1 LIDIIMQIK
10 HPPFSKSAIGCFIAC
25 LIALVVADG
34 VRQSHA
40 KAIQNP
46 NDFVTLYAGSICITH
61 SCDPYRIPEID
72 SVLVSRRGTAIR
84 QDWPDQL
91 PIYPP
96 TTLFLLL
103 PLSFLSYK
111 TATVTWYLFSF
122 AIYVSGLC
130 WLCFVSPALKE
141 TPLLLRVATV
151 LLGIHFPRMLQCLGF
166 GNPSL
171 IVTGLLLFSVF
182 AEVDRRKWTRIIQ
195 FVALVLAC
203 LLKPPLALPVAVLSL
218 FRARRENRNGWIMA
232 AALAGFFLVGGLSA
246 SIFPGMTHWQRDLR
260 QNLAL
265 GENGGMSPSFRG
277 TASNSLL
284 NFANIPGYF
293 TTNVRTIELV
303 TLAALAIFLALYG
316 IALFRLRKHD
326 LLDASE
332 YSLAVATIAALTLLP
347 VYHRFCDI
355 GILLLVSPWLIR
367 EFSHRPQWRAWFS
380 LCLLGLLYFSWERR
394 IHFDHLS
401 GVQFKLA
408 APLYFRGDA
417 LLVFLL
423 ACTLLSEMLS
433 YKRLRPVETY

>member
-1 LIDIIMQIK
+1 M
-10 HPPFSKSAIGCFIAC
+10 
-25 LIALVVADG
+25 VADG
-34 VRQSHA
+34 VRQSHT
-40 KAIQNP
+40 KAVQNP

-61 SCDPYRIPEID
+61 SCDPYKIPEID
-72 SVLVSRRGTAIR
+72 SILVSRRGTAIR

-103 PLSFLSYK
+103 PLSLLSYK
-111 TATVTWYLFSF
+111 AATVTWYLISF

-130 WLCFVSPALKE
+130 WLCFVSSALKK
-141 TPLLLRVATV
+141 TPLLLRVATA

-182 AEVDRRKWTRIIQ
+182 AEADRRKWTRLVQ

-218 FRARRENRNGWIMA
+218 FKERRENRYGWIMA
-232 AALAGFFLVGGLSA
+232 AVLAGIFLVGGLSA
-246 SIFPGMTHWQRDLR
+246 SIFPGMTHWRQDIG

-265 GENGGMSPSFRG
+265 GESGGMNPSFRG

-293 TTNVRTIELV
+293 TTNVRTIDLLTLTVLTMLLV
-303 TLAALAIFLALYG
+303 LYG
-316 IALFRLRKHD
+316 IALVRLRKHD
-326 LLDASE
+326 LWSTRG
-332 YSLAVATIAALTLLP
+332 YSLAVATMAAFTLLP

-355 GILLLVSPWLIR
+355 GILLLVIPWLIQELSR
-367 EFSHRPQWRAWFS
+367 GLRWKAWFS

-394 IHFDHLS
+394 IHLDHLS
-401 GVQFKLA
+401 GVQLKLA

-417 LLVFLL
+417 LLVFIL
-423 ACTLLSEMLS
+423 ACTLLSEMLT
-433 YKRLRPVETY
+433 YKRFRPTETH